1 MSVWAGV
8 YPQLDS
14 VSKGG
19 VYPQLDSVS
28 MGRGVS
34 SVRKYR

>member
-1 MSVWAGV
+1 M

-14 VSKGG
+14 VSMGR

-34 SVRKYR
+34 SVR